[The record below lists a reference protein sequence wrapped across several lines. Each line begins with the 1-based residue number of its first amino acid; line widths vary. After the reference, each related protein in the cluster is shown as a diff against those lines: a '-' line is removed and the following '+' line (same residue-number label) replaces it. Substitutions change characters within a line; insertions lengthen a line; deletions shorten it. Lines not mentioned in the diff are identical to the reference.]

1 MTFNLVLLRHGES
14 TWNLENRFTGWTDV
28 GLSPRGVEEA
38 REAGRLLKAEGCAF
52 EVTQTSVLTRAI
64 LTLQIA
70 LEELDLVWLPVERT
84 WRLNERH
91 YGALQGLNKKETAEK
106 YGEAQVFEWRRSYA
120 TRPPALQD
128 DDPRHSR
135 HDVRYG
141 QLAADVI
148 PACESLKDVV
158 ARVLPYWHDRIVP
171 LVKDG
176 KRVLVAAHGNSLR
189 ALVKHLDGI
198 SDEEIPQLNIPT
210 GIPLAYE
217 LDRDARPVAHRYL
230 GDPEVAA
237 KAAQVVARQAGGAG
251 SGKSSNEPGM

>member
-38 REAGRLLKAEGCAF
+38 RAAGRLLRAERLDF
-52 EVTQTSVLTRAI
+52 EATCTSVLARAI
-64 LTLQIA
+64 LTLQLA
-70 LEELDLVWLPVERT
+70 LEEFDRLWLPVERS

-106 YGEAQVFEWRRSYA
+106 YGEKQVFEWRRSYA
-120 TRPPALQD
+120 TPPPPLPP
-128 DDPRHSR
+128 DDPRHAR
-135 HDVRYG
+135 HDARYG
-141 QLAADVI
+141 SLSPDLV
-148 PACESLKDVV
+148 PASESLKDVV

-171 LVKDG
+171 LLLDG

-217 LDRDARPVAHRYL
+217 IDRNARSVTHRYL
-230 GDPEVAA
+230 GDPEAA
-237 KAAQVVARQAGGAG
+237 ARAAEAVARQA
-251 SGKSSNEPGM
+251 SGR